1 MLLFV
6 RGLVGE
12 GVKTSDGSL
21 AIKWANAGVNESES
35 ALKLWRRCAE
45 VGALLGRS
53 EGVSALELW

>member
-1 MLLFV
+1 M
-6 RGLVGE
+6 
-12 GVKTSDGSL
+12 KTSDGSL